1 MGKTSILTK
10 YIKNEFSLDYK
21 VTLGIDFLNKEIS
34 KNNMKINLQIWDT
47 AGSEKYK
54 SLLQSY
60 YRNTEI
66 CVLTFDLTNINS
78 FKNVEKWYK
87 DFINISNIPE
97 KNDFPFVLFGNKSDL
112 IDDIKVKEKEVKKF
126 CVGHNNMPYFFVSAK
141 DGKNI
146 EQSFEKIG
154 DIAYNIII
162 NKNKEDLPERKY
174 LSIQKKKN
182 HIFICTLYIN
192 IQKKIF
198 FFYNTVYI
206 KFIIYFLIFLI
217 Y

>member
-21 VTLGIDFLNKEIS
+21 VTLGIDFLKKEIP
-34 KNNMKINLQIWDT
+34 KNNIKINLQIWDT

-54 SLLQSY
+54 SFHQSY
-60 YRNTEI
+60 YRNSEI

-182 HIFICTLYIN
+182 PIFICSC
-192 IQKKIF
+192 
-198 FFYNTVYI
+198 
-206 KFIIYFLIFLI
+206 
-217 Y
+217 

>member
-174 LSIQKKKN
+174 LSIKKKKN
-182 HIFICTLYIN
+182 YN
-192 IQKKIF
+192 IYRI
-198 FFYNTVYI
+198 YNI
-206 KFIIYFLIFLI
+206 SAKFLN
-217 Y
+217 

>member
-1 MGKTSILTK
+1 MIPRSAVIL
-10 YIKNEFSLDYK
+10 
-21 VTLGIDFLNKEIS
+21 
-34 KNNMKINLQIWDT
+34 
-47 AGSEKYK
+47 
-54 SLLQSY
+54 
-60 YRNTEI
+60 
-66 CVLTFDLTNINS
+66 
-78 FKNVEKWYK
+78 
-87 DFINISNIPE
+87 SNIPE

-182 HIFICTLYIN
+182 PIFICSC
-192 IQKKIF
+192 
-198 FFYNTVYI
+198 
-206 KFIIYFLIFLI
+206 
-217 Y
+217 

>member
-126 CVGHNNMPYFFVSAK
+126 CTGHNNMPYFFVSAK

-182 HIFICTLYIN
+182 PIFICSC
-192 IQKKIF
+192 
-198 FFYNTVYI
+198 
-206 KFIIYFLIFLI
+206 
-217 Y
+217 

>member
-174 LSIQKKKN
+174 LSIQKKKKSYFYLFMLN
-182 HIFICTLYIN
+182 KFL
-192 IQKKIF
+192 KK
-198 FFYNTVYI
+198 N
-206 KFIIYFLIFLI
+206 IFLS
-217 Y
+217 